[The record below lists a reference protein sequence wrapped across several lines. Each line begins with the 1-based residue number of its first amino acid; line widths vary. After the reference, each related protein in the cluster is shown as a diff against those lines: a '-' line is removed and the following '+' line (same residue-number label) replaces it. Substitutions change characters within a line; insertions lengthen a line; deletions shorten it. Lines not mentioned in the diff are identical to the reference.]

1 VKIFLIYFLQS
12 GECCSAMRGFF
23 DKPEIL
29 FILAC
34 KGFYIYAILP
44 GGTFNAAMHNN
55 GLRSDRA
62 RLLPVCGSAAFCLAG
77 TICVIVTR
85 FSDSQDGS
93 PRRALWRLDTRH
105 GSCVDGLVLAVES
118 CITGRSQY
126 KRTNTVRQII
136 EMKGIT

>member
-1 VKIFLIYFLQS
+1 MQ
-12 GECCSAMRGFF
+12 GFS
-23 DKPEIL
+23 DRPETL

-44 GGTFNAAMHNN
+44 GGTFNAAVRNN
-55 GLRSDRA
+55 GLGSDRV
-62 RLLPVCGSAAFCLAG
+62 RWLPVRGRAAFCLAG

-93 PRRALWRLDTRH
+93 PRWPLWRLEARH
-105 GSCVDGLVLAVES
+105 GSCEDGLVLAVES